1 MYYVVHNTPVT
12 ILSQNYNHTIWTLG
26 KLPWYNRKMPEDA
39 KGVIARLQAKGWTIA
54 AIADAMGLSRY
65 ALDKWKAG
73 ARNPSHQVLVVAAL
87 KKLETR
93 KRVPKRKRYP
103 QGRRGRTS

>member
-1 MYYVVHNTPVT
+1 
-12 ILSQNYNHTIWTLG
+12 
-26 KLPWYNRKMPEDA
+26 MPEDA
-39 KGVIARLQAKGWTIA
+39 KEVLARLQAKGWTIA

-73 ARNPSHQVLVVAAL
+73 ERTPSHQVLVVAAL

-93 KRVPKRKRYP
+93 KRILKRKRYP
-103 QGRRGRTS
+103 HGRKGRTS